1 MTMFRDRE
9 SIRSRL
15 DPSTPP
21 EDAARRSLNYIRD
34 TLERSSSFT
43 AVPGW
48 GNVFIGVVGVSAA
61 WIASSQQTE
70 ARWLLVWMGAAAV
83 SLAVG
88 AVTVSMKAMKIG
100 IPVLG
105 GPGRKFVFGLA
116 PAFFSGA
123 LLTAILYEAELVDLL
138 PAVWLLLYGAAIVSA
153 GIHSIPLIRLLG
165 LAFMFLGTTT
175 FFTPPVWGDG
185 LLALGFGVFHLATGI
200 AIIKRYGG

>member
-1 MTMFRDRE
+1 MFGDRE
-9 SIRSRL
+9 SIRSRA

-21 EDAARRSLNYIRD
+21 VDAARRSLDYIRD

-48 GNVFIGVVGVSAA
+48 GNVLIGVVGVSAA
-61 WIASSQQTE
+61 WIASVQQTE
-70 ARWLLVWMGAAAV
+70 AGWLFVWLLAASA
-83 SLAVG
+83 SLVIG
-88 AVTVSMKAMKIG
+88 AVTVSLKAVRIG
-100 IPVLG
+100 VPVLG

-165 LAFMFLGTTT
+165 LAFMFLGTTA
-175 FFTPPVWGDG
+175 FFAPPSWGDG
-185 LLALGFGVFHLATGI
+185 LLALGFGVFHLAAGV